1 MYISFVLSLLYMN
14 ILYVSIY
21 TLLFSRRCYMFSERL
36 KASRKSKGLTQKD
49 LAAFLGISE
58 RGYQNYEMG
67 KREPNLEVLKQ
78 LADFLGVTTD
88 YLLGRSDSIEEDI
101 NPLLISR
108 KLYLLSS
115 NLFLLRTHENLTTKE
130 MSDKLGIP
138 EDLYKQLERLD
149 ENREAFE
156 Y

>member
-1 MYISFVLSLLYMN
+1 
-14 ILYVSIY
+14 
-21 TLLFSRRCYMFSERL
+21 MFSERL

>member
-1 MYISFVLSLLYMN
+1 
-14 ILYVSIY
+14 
-21 TLLFSRRCYMFSERL
+21 MFSERL

-138 EDLYKQLERLD
+138 EDLYKQLEHLD

>member
-1 MYISFVLSLLYMN
+1 
-14 ILYVSIY
+14 
-21 TLLFSRRCYMFSERL
+21 MFSERL

-149 ENREAFE
+149 ENREASSHICLRPFI
-156 Y
+156 YKAFSAI

>member
-1 MYISFVLSLLYMN
+1 
-14 ILYVSIY
+14 
-21 TLLFSRRCYMFSERL
+21 MFSERL

-88 YLLGRSDSIEEDI
+88 YLLGRSESIEEDI

-108 KLYLLSS
+108 
-115 NLFLLRTHENLTTKE
+115 
-130 MSDKLGIP
+130 
-138 EDLYKQLERLD
+138 
-149 ENREAFE
+149 
-156 Y
+156 

>member
-1 MYISFVLSLLYMN
+1 
-14 ILYVSIY
+14 
-21 TLLFSRRCYMFSERL
+21 
-36 KASRKSKGLTQKD
+36 
-49 LAAFLGISE
+49 
-58 RGYQNYEMG
+58 MG

>member
-1 MYISFVLSLLYMN
+1 
-14 ILYVSIY
+14 
-21 TLLFSRRCYMFSERL
+21 MFSERL

-88 YLLGRSDSIEEDI
+88 YLLGRFDSIEEDI